1 MESEV
6 VMLSY
11 FQDTVSGIEAKLATI
26 DPSEPRARKRM
37 ALATARLGARLYS
50 PDHPV
55 AWCGV
60 LVPFDLLNAIG
71 LTSCYV
77 EFVGTTLAGSGAAPL
92 MLETAEQSGFA
103 PESCSY
109 HRTVLGA
116 MAQGLIPAPE
126 LVIATSAPC
135 SGGLAVLEEVAR
147 HFGKPLFTLHIPYLK
162 DDQAVAYLAVQLREM
177 VDFVATASG
186 RRLDPERLTEA
197 IERTN
202 RARAAMVELY
212 DIARSTPYPGRPTDL
227 INFALSIA
235 LFFGTDE
242 AVEIAETYRDELARN
257 REAGTS
263 EQERLR
269 LLWLQ
274 NRIQFRNPLVQILQ
288 AEHQAAVVVDELN
301 AVTWEPVDPDDPF
314 TGLARYMLS
323 IPLCGAVEYRAKHLR
338 KLARDYQVDGAINP
352 CHWGCR
358 QGAGVRGLLERELKD
373 EGIGVLN
380 LEVDCVDQR
389 AFSEGQ
395 VRTRMQAFLEML
407 AERSAR

>member
-1 MESEV
+1 
-6 VMLSY
+6 MLSY
-11 FQDTVSGIEAKLATI
+11 FEDTVSGIEAKLATI

-37 ALATARLGARLYS
+37 ALATARLGARLYDQ
-50 PDHPV
+50 DHPV

-77 EFVGTTLAGSGAAPL
+77 EFVGTTMAGSGAAPL
-92 MLETAEQSGFA
+92 MLEAAEQAGFA

-116 MAQGLIPAPE
+116 MAQGLIPEPE

-135 SGGLAVLEEVAR
+135 SGGLAVLEELAR
-147 HFGKPLFTLHIPYLK
+147 HFDKPLFTLHVPYLK
-162 DDQAVAYLAVQLREM
+162 DDQAVTYLAGQLQEM
-177 VDFVATASG
+177 VDFVATESG
-186 RRLDPERLTEA
+186 HRLDPERLTEA
-197 IERTN
+197 IERSN
-202 RARAAMVELY
+202 RARAAMVEMYQL
-212 DIARSTPYPGRPTDL
+212 ARSTPYPARPTDL

-242 AVEIAETYRDELARN
+242 AIEIAETYRDELARN
-257 REAGTS
+257 RNAGS
-263 EQERLR
+263 MVPERLR

-274 NRIQFRNPLVQILQ
+274 NRLQFRNPLVQMLQ
-288 AEHQAAVVVDELN
+288 EEYQAAVVIDELN
-301 AVTWEPVDPDDPF
+301 AVTWEPIDPDDPY

-323 IPLCGAVEYRAKHLR
+323 IPLCGAVEYRAAHLR
-338 KLARDYQVDGAINP
+338 KLARDFQVDGAINP

-358 QGAGVRGLLERELKD
+358 QGAGVRGLLERELKA

-380 LEVDCVDQR
+380 MEVDCVDQR

-395 VRTRMQAFLEML
+395 VRTRLQAFMEML
-407 AERSAR
+407 AERSAGGNED